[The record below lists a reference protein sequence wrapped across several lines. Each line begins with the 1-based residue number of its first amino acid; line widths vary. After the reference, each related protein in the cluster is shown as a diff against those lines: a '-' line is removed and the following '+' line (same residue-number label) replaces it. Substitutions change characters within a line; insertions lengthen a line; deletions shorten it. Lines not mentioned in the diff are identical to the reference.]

1 MSAQAGHGASVHI
14 EACGKTF
21 ADGTRALE
29 PATLDIARGETLV
42 LLGPSGCGKTTM
54 LRIIAGLEVPDAGGR
69 VLFDGKDMTAVPI
82 ERRNV
87 GMVFQ
92 SYALFPNMTVS
103 DNIGYGLK
111 IRGIPAK
118 ERAARV
124 AELVA
129 LTNISGLENRRIDQL
144 SGGQRQRVALAR
156 AVAIRPG
163 ILLLDEPLTA
173 LDAAL
178 RDRLRGELNRLLR
191 ALGITTIYVTH
202 DQSEAMELGDRVVV
216 MQKGAIA
223 QIGTPR
229 EIYFT
234 PRSRFVAEFIG
245 AANIVEAAIEDG
257 HLVLPGGRQ
266 PIHGDM
272 DMPAAVAMIRPETIR
287 VTAAGS
293 APLSGIID
301 SVSFIGDRQ
310 RLVVSGASNRLLTVD
325 APNTVQVK
333 ARRTDRIVD
342 FAGRRPPVAA
352 RELRRSMSPKPV
364 HIAQISD
371 LHIKPPGS
379 LAYGKVDTAKA
390 LERCVA
396 ALNEFDPAPDF
407 VVISGDLADTPTA
420 EEYQYLKR
428 LLAPLKLPFAG
439 IPGNHDS
446 RELMRAAF
454 PSASYAFVSGP
465 LNQKI
470 EVAGLDLLLLDSS
483 VHRKPHG
490 ELDGPTLQWLDGMLA
505 SSPDRPALLFLHHP
519 PFKAGIWHM
528 DRQNLLNASD
538 LAPIVRRHPRVQL
551 IATGHVHRAT
561 LTMFA
566 GVPTTICPAPNHA
579 VDLDLAELRQPSF
592 KVEPPAFHLHTWFP
606 GEGYGNVVTHQVP
619 IGTFDGPHPFF
630 AADGKLL

>member
-1 MSAQAGHGASVHI
+1 MSAQAGHGASVRI

-54 LRIIAGLEVPDAGGR
+54 LRIIAGLELPDAGGK
-69 VLFDGKDMTAVPI
+69 VLFDGKDMTPVPI

-92 SYALFPNMTVS
+92 SYALFPNMSVS

-111 IRGIPAK
+111 IRGVPAK
-118 ERAARV
+118 ERAARI
-124 AELVA
+124 AELVE

-202 DQSEAMELGDRVVV
+202 DQSEAMELGDRIVV

-245 AANIVEAAIEDG
+245 AANIVESTVENG
-257 HLVLPGGRQ
+257 YLVLPGGRQ
-266 PIHGDM
+266 PIGDVANQA
-272 DMPAAVAMIRPETIR
+272 AAVSMIRPETIR
-287 VTAAGS
+287 VTQDGS

-310 RLVVSGASNRLLTVD
+310 RLVVSGASDRLLTVD
-325 APNTVQVK
+325 APNTVQ
-333 ARRTDRIVD
+333 ARVGERI
-342 FAGRRPPVAA
+342 G
-352 RELRRSMSPKPV
+352 LSISPDAV
-364 HIAQISD
+364 
-371 LHIKPPGS
+371 
-379 LAYGKVDTAKA
+379 
-390 LERCVA
+390 
-396 ALNEFDPAPDF
+396 
-407 VVISGDLADTPTA
+407 
-420 EEYQYLKR
+420 R
-428 LLAPLKLPFAG
+428 LL
-439 IPGNHDS
+439 
-446 RELMRAAF
+446 
-454 PSASYAFVSGP
+454 
-465 LNQKI
+465 
-470 EVAGLDLLLLDSS
+470 
-483 VHRKPHG
+483 
-490 ELDGPTLQWLDGMLA
+490 
-505 SSPDRPALLFLHHP
+505 P
-519 PFKAGIWHM
+519 PE
-528 DRQNLLNASD
+528 N
-538 LAPIVRRHPRVQL
+538 
-551 IATGHVHRAT
+551 
-561 LTMFA
+561 
-566 GVPTTICPAPNHA
+566 
-579 VDLDLAELRQPSF
+579 
-592 KVEPPAFHLHTWFP
+592 
-606 GEGYGNVVTHQVP
+606 
-619 IGTFDGPHPFF
+619 
-630 AADGKLL
+630 

>member
-1 MSAQAGHGASVHI
+1 MSTQAGHGASVRI

-54 LRIIAGLEVPDAGGR
+54 LRIIAGLELPDTGGK
-69 VLFDGKDMTAVPI
+69 VLFDGKDMTPVPI

-92 SYALFPNMTVS
+92 SYALFPNMSVS

-111 IRGIPAK
+111 IRGVPHK

-234 PRSRFVAEFIG
+234 PKNQFVAEFIG
-245 AANIVEAAIEDG
+245 AANIVESTVENG

-266 PIHGDM
+266 PIGGDAS
-272 DMPAAVAMIRPETIR
+272 MPAAVAMIRPETIR
-287 VTAAGS
+287 VVEAGN

-301 SVSFIGDRQ
+301 SVNFIGDRQ
-310 RLVVSGASNRLLTVD
+310 RLVVSGASNKPLTVD
-325 APNTVQVK
+325 APNKVEAKVG
-333 ARRTDRIVD
+333 ARI
-342 FAGRRPPVAA
+342 G
-352 RELRRSMSPKPV
+352 LS
-364 HIAQISD
+364 IA
-371 LHIKPPGS
+371 PN
-379 LAYGKVDTAKA
+379 AV
-390 LERCVA
+390 
-396 ALNEFDPAPDF
+396 
-407 VVISGDLADTPTA
+407 
-420 EEYQYLKR
+420 R
-428 LLAPLKLPFAG
+428 LL
-439 IPGNHDS
+439 
-446 RELMRAAF
+446 
-454 PSASYAFVSGP
+454 
-465 LNQKI
+465 
-470 EVAGLDLLLLDSS
+470 
-483 VHRKPHG
+483 
-490 ELDGPTLQWLDGMLA
+490 
-505 SSPDRPALLFLHHP
+505 P
-519 PFKAGIWHM
+519 PE
-528 DRQNLLNASD
+528 N
-538 LAPIVRRHPRVQL
+538 
-551 IATGHVHRAT
+551 
-561 LTMFA
+561 
-566 GVPTTICPAPNHA
+566 
-579 VDLDLAELRQPSF
+579 
-592 KVEPPAFHLHTWFP
+592 
-606 GEGYGNVVTHQVP
+606 
-619 IGTFDGPHPFF
+619 
-630 AADGKLL
+630 

>member
-1 MSAQAGHGASVHI
+1 
-14 EACGKTF
+14 
-21 ADGTRALE
+21 
-29 PATLDIARGETLV
+29 
-42 LLGPSGCGKTTM
+42 M

-92 SYALFPNMTVS
+92 SYALFPNMSVS

-111 IRGIPAK
+111 IRGMPAR
-118 ERAARV
+118 ERVARV

-129 LTNISGLENRRIDQL
+129 LTNIAGLENRRIDQL

-234 PRSRFVAEFIG
+234 PRNRFVAEFIG
-245 AANIVEAAIEDG
+245 AANIVEAALESG

-266 PIHGDM
+266 PIHGDR

-287 VTAAGS
+287 VTASES

-325 APNTVQVK
+325 APNTVHVTPGE
-333 ARRTDRIVD
+333 RVGLSI
-342 FAGRRPPVAA
+342 
-352 RELRRSMSPKPV
+352 SPDA
-364 HIAQISD
+364 I
-371 LHIKPPGS
+371 
-379 LAYGKVDTAKA
+379 
-390 LERCVA
+390 
-396 ALNEFDPAPDF
+396 
-407 VVISGDLADTPTA
+407 
-420 EEYQYLKR
+420 R
-428 LLAPLKLPFAG
+428 LL
-439 IPGNHDS
+439 
-446 RELMRAAF
+446 
-454 PSASYAFVSGP
+454 
-465 LNQKI
+465 
-470 EVAGLDLLLLDSS
+470 
-483 VHRKPHG
+483 
-490 ELDGPTLQWLDGMLA
+490 
-505 SSPDRPALLFLHHP
+505 P
-519 PFKAGIWHM
+519 PE
-528 DRQNLLNASD
+528 N
-538 LAPIVRRHPRVQL
+538 
-551 IATGHVHRAT
+551 
-561 LTMFA
+561 
-566 GVPTTICPAPNHA
+566 
-579 VDLDLAELRQPSF
+579 
-592 KVEPPAFHLHTWFP
+592 
-606 GEGYGNVVTHQVP
+606 
-619 IGTFDGPHPFF
+619 
-630 AADGKLL
+630 

>member
-92 SYALFPNMTVS
+92 SYALFPNMSVS

-111 IRGIPAK
+111 IRGMPAR
-118 ERAARV
+118 ERVARV

-216 MQKGAIA
+216 MQKGAVA

-234 PRSRFVAEFIG
+234 PRNRFVAEFIG
-245 AANIVEAAIEDG
+245 AANIVEAALENG

-287 VTAAGS
+287 VTAAES

-310 RLVVSGASNRLLTVD
+310 RLVVSGASNRLLTID
-325 APNTVQVK
+325 APNTVHV
-333 ARRTDRIVD
+333 TPGERI
-342 FAGRRPPVAA
+342 G
-352 RELRRSMSPKPV
+352 LSISPDA
-364 HIAQISD
+364 I
-371 LHIKPPGS
+371 
-379 LAYGKVDTAKA
+379 
-390 LERCVA
+390 
-396 ALNEFDPAPDF
+396 
-407 VVISGDLADTPTA
+407 
-420 EEYQYLKR
+420 R
-428 LLAPLKLPFAG
+428 LL
-439 IPGNHDS
+439 
-446 RELMRAAF
+446 
-454 PSASYAFVSGP
+454 
-465 LNQKI
+465 
-470 EVAGLDLLLLDSS
+470 
-483 VHRKPHG
+483 
-490 ELDGPTLQWLDGMLA
+490 
-505 SSPDRPALLFLHHP
+505 P
-519 PFKAGIWHM
+519 PE
-528 DRQNLLNASD
+528 N
-538 LAPIVRRHPRVQL
+538 
-551 IATGHVHRAT
+551 
-561 LTMFA
+561 
-566 GVPTTICPAPNHA
+566 
-579 VDLDLAELRQPSF
+579 
-592 KVEPPAFHLHTWFP
+592 
-606 GEGYGNVVTHQVP
+606 
-619 IGTFDGPHPFF
+619 
-630 AADGKLL
+630 